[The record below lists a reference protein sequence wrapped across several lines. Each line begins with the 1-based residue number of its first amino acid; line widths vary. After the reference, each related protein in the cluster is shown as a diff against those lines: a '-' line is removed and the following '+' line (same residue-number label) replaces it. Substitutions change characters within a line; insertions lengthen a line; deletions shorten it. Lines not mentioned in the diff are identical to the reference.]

1 MVTYKRF
8 RTVLWLFF
16 IVFLASCQPQ
26 GISTEDR
33 SDGKIKVVATTT
45 IVSDVVHQIGGDHIA
60 LATLLPAGADPHG
73 FEPSPQDLALVS
85 EAQVVFANG
94 GGLEEFLT
102 NLIESAD
109 AQDRVVYLSDGIELI
124 TGDEEHVSGEV
135 GGDAQ
140 DLGGGDP
147 HTWMDP
153 NNVVLWVD
161 SIQAELSA
169 LDPQNAE
176 RFKANASSYQEQLR
190 ELHGWIAE
198 QTGQVPEVHRALVT
212 DHLILGYFARRYG
225 FEQIGA
231 LIPGYSS
238 MAQPSA
244 SELAKI
250 EDTIRSYQ
258 VPAIFVGNT
267 VNPDLAQRVTQD
279 TGTQLVFIYTGSLSE
294 AGGEAGTYLDYMRY
308 NTQAIVNAL
317 K

>member
-26 GISTEDR
+26 GISTEDL

-176 RFKANASSYQEQLR
+176 RFKANAASYQEQLR